1 MSSIAR
7 ETISLTQY
15 KSSHNLDIPSWFLK
29 KPSQKFEIEWLIMLP
44 TMVGR
49 QKTLKYKFLNIN
61 FIQKLKQNTVF
72 SFLLPLINSDIMLQD
87 FRVTFCFNF
96 FQKDLSWREF
106 LKKSTAIYNRIK
118 CVSLKIGLERFQ
130 NNIFV
135 ELKTVMFFIAFE
147 VLITI
152 NDRVK

>member
-1 MSSIAR
+1 MPSIAR
-7 ETISLTQY
+7 ETICLTQY

-29 KPSQKFEIEWLIMLP
+29 KTSQKFESEWLIMLP

-118 CVSLKIGLERFQ
+118 RVSLKIGLERFQ
-130 NNIFV
+130 NKIFV

>member
-29 KPSQKFEIEWLIMLP
+29 KPSQKFEIEWLIMLA

-118 CVSLKIGLERFQ
+118 RVSLKIGLERFQ
-130 NNIFV
+130 NKIFV